1 MGSGDGIP
9 IPVSEIYTSDRNYN
23 AKKGHIISTT
33 FESLCDS
40 SITTTDTIQCDF
52 EMVLGFFVDD
62 DLIEKR
68 IISHSS
74 SKIIQPLSLFDLD
87 ILDKTINFTVP

>member
-1 MGSGDGIP
+1 MGAGGGIP
-9 IPVSEIYTSDRNYN
+9 IPVSEIYKSSRNYD

-62 DLIEKR
+62 DLIEER

-74 SKIIQPLSLFDLD
+74 SKIVQPLSLSGLD